1 MTSVK
6 LSSKHQIVIPREAR
20 ERLGLRPGDRLD
32 VRIEWERI
40 VLEKSP
46 GDVSGALKGLLSGS
60 FGDDAESYLA
70 EERRAWGRDDSEA

>member
-32 VRIEWERI
+32 VRLESERI

-46 GDVSGALKGLLSGS
+46 GDVSRALKGLLSGS

>member
-1 MTSVK
+1 MPSVK
-6 LSSKHQIVIPREAR
+6 LSTKHQIVIPREAR

-32 VRIEWERI
+32 VRIESERI

-46 GDVSGALKGLLSGS
+46 GDVSRALKGLLRGA
-60 FGDDAESYLA
+60 FGADAAAYLA